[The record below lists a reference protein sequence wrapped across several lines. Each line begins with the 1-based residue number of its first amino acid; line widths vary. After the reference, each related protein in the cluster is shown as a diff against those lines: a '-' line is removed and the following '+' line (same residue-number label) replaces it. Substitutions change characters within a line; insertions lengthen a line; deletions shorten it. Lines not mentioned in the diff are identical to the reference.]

1 METSEA
7 ILIDPVY
14 EQASRDQE
22 LLYELGL
29 KLRYTLEHK
38 FMQIISLVHGDFIKA
53 LKEKIALSGNI
64 GSNGLHRTRA
74 HGDKNNFG
82 NRFLTVRETPGHTAG
97 CLTFVLDN
105 EKMAFTGD
113 CLLIRGYGRTDF
125 QGGNAAE
132 MYRFIHNDIIHTARR
147 LHLVPGPRL

>member
-1 METSEA
+1 MASVVLPAPLWPMKTCAPPSLMSEH
-7 ILIDPVY
+7 PS
-14 EQASRDQE
+14 EQA
-22 LLYELGL
+22 
-29 KLRYTLEHK
+29 
-38 FMQIISLVHGDFIKA
+38 IVVC
-53 LKEKIALSGNI
+53 
-64 GSNGLHRTRA
+64 
-74 HGDKNNFG
+74 G